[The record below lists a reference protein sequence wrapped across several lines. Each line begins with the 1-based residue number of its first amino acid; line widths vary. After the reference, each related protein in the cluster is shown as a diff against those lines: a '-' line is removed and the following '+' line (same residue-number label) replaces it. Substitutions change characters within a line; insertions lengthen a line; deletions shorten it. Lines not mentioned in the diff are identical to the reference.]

1 MLALWPDSIFVIISP
16 SHIVVLHTRRKLFKR
31 IVIAEN
37 KVDLTVAENNSQDA
51 SRIIETLT
59 KVLSKLTIQRGNLDV
74 ILSNHFVH
82 MELLPPLDK
91 ALKPEEQRKRVQL
104 HFDRIY
110 GVVAK
115 KWCFSSNTVKFQQ
128 PTLVAAI
135 DQSLL
140 SELQKLAGS
149 LNLKLV
155 SVEPSLMLMLNHW
168 KKRLNGALVKF
179 ISLEKACWNIL
190 NLQNLKITSLSQS
203 RYTNQFTSEDF
214 LTVIQREAL
223 KNGETLQGKEL
234 YLFSPRNPNLTLE
247 ASGAK
252 LQHLRLP
259 VTKSAT
265 EFTES
270 RVLKL
275 LGEM

>member
-1 MLALWPDSIFVIISP
+1 MLALWPDRIFVIISP
-16 SHIVVLHTRRKLFKR
+16 SRIAVLHTRRKLFKR
-31 IVIAEN
+31 NVISEN
-37 KVDLTVAENNSQDA
+37 KVDLAVAENNSQDT
-51 SRIIETLT
+51 SQIIETLT
-59 KVLSKLTIQRGNLDV
+59 KLLSKLTLQRGNLDV

-82 MELLPPLDK
+82 LELLPPLDK

-104 HFDRIY
+104 HFERIY

-115 KWCFSSNTVKFQQ
+115 KWSFSSNTVKFQQ

-135 DQSLL
+135 DQTLL

-179 ISLEKACWNIL
+179 ITLEKTCWNIL
-190 NLQNLKITSLSQS
+190 NLQSLKITSLSQS

-223 KNGETLQGKEL
+223 KNGETLQAKEL
-234 YLFSPRNPNLTLE
+234 YLFSPKNPNLTLE

-252 LQHLRLP
+252 LHQLRLP